1 MTEKKIY
8 NNIQLEYIRKLRK
21 AVSENLKIKMDIPD
35 LYVKFFLNSL
45 LKGIMIFNK
54 ENFN

>member
-21 AVSENLKIKMDIPD
+21 AVSENLNIKMDIPD
-35 LYVKFFLNSL
+35 LYVKFFLISL